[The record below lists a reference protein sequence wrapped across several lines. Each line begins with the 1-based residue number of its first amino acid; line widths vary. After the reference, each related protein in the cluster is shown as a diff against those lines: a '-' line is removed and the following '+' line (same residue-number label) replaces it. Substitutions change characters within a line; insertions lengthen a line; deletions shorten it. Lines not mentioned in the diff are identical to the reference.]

1 MPKEEEK
8 KSNIFNIYLTRLNAS
23 SMICALLMTDRAWK
37 NDDHNINV
45 WELDVR
51 PSPGTWISQGPHST
65 ELD

>member
-23 SMICALLMTDRAWK
+23 SMIWALLMTDRAWK

-51 PSPGTWISQGPHST
+51 PSPGT
-65 ELD
+65 